1 MDKSVRAEALP
12 RLLLPALS
20 LQTKKKQPDLLSS
33 CIIHFLRYHPDS
45 DRGIKVLQTFALPL
59 GYGTKKAVDETRT
72 RDLHLGKV
80 ALYQLSYYRAL
91 AGYYSN
97 TCMC

>member
-1 MDKSVRAEALP
+1 MDKSVRTEALP

-20 LQTKKKQPDLLSS
+20 LQTKNKQPDLLSS

-59 GYGTKKAVDETRT
+59 GDGTIGVSNHLLRTRIIYHIRHHLSNIFQNIICAGTKFV
-72 RDLHLGKV
+72 
-80 ALYQLSYYRAL
+80 
-91 AGYYSN
+91 
-97 TCMC
+97 